1 MDTTEAE
8 AAQVVALLQQ
18 GLSQRVVARRLN
30 LSRSAVRRV
39 YQRFLETG
47 QYRRRSGSGRHRV
60 TTQRDDR
67 FLVVSALRNRHLS
80 GVDLQR
86 RLRED
91 RGVAISDSTVRRR
104 LREQNLRPYKPATG
118 PQLTTAHRQAR
129 LRFARDHVNWTIAQW
144 ESVLFSDESR
154 MTLYGSDG
162 RRNVMRRPGERYS
175 QCCIRETVSYG
186 GGSVMFW
193 GGISLTGRTE
203 LVFIRRGA
211 LTAAR
216 YITEILEDHVVP
228 YAGYIGEN
236 FELMHDNARPHVA
249 RITTDYLEEVGIRV
263 MSWPARSP
271 DLNPIEH
278 MWDTLKQKVR
288 ARNPVPTTLGELETA
303 IREEWNRIPQET
315 IKVLIRSL
323 KRRMQAV
330 IRARGGNTP
339 Y

>member
-1 MDTTEAE
+1 MDITEVE
-8 AAQVVALLQQ
+8 AAQVVTLLQE

-39 YQRFLETG
+39 YARFLETG

-60 TTQRDDR
+60 TSQRDDR
-67 FLVVSALRNRHLS
+67 FIVTSALRNRHLS

-86 RLRED
+86 RLREV

-104 LREQNLRPYKPATG
+104 LREQNLRPHKPASG

-129 LRFARDHVNWTIAQW
+129 LEFARNHLNWTIDQW
-144 ESVLFSDESR
+144 ASVLFSDECR

-162 RRNVMRRPGERYS
+162 RRNVMRRPGERYA
-175 QCCIRETVSYG
+175 QCCISETVSYG

-193 GGISLTGRTE
+193 GGISLTGHTE
-203 LVFIRRGA
+203 LVFIRRGG

-216 YITEILEDHVVP
+216 YVTEILEEYVMP
-228 YAGYIGEN
+228 YAGYIGED
-236 FELMHDNARPHVA
+236 FQLMQDNARPHVA
-249 RITTDYLEEVGIRV
+249 HIVTRYLEDVGIRV
-263 MSWPARSP
+263 MQWPARSP

-278 MWDTLKQKVR
+278 LWDTLKQKVR
-288 ARNPVPTTLGELETA
+288 ARNPAPTTLGELEIA
-303 IREEWNRIPQET
+303 VNEEWDRIPQGT
-315 IKVLIRSL
+315 IKILIRSM

-330 IRARGGNTP
+330 IKARGGNTK

>member
-1 MDTTEAE
+1 MDTSETQ
-8 AAQVVALLQQ
+8 AAQVVALLQE

-47 QYRRRSGSGRHRV
+47 LYRRRSGSGR
-60 TTQRDDR
+60 QRITSQIDDR
-67 FLVVSALRNRHLS
+67 FIVTSSLRNRHLS

-86 RLRED
+86 RLREV

-104 LREQNLRPYKPATG
+104 LREQNLRPRKPATG
-118 PQLTTAHRQAR
+118 PRLTVAHRQAR
-129 LRFARDHVNWTIAQW
+129 LQFARNHLNWTIQQW
-144 ESVLFSDESR
+144 ASILFSDESR
-154 MTLYGSDG
+154 MTLHGSDG
-162 RRNVMRRPGERYS
+162 RRNVIRRPGERHS

-193 GGISLTGRTE
+193 GGISLTGRTD
-203 LVFIRRGA
+203 LVFINRGA
-211 LTAAR
+211 LTAPR
-216 YITEILEDHVVP
+216 YITEILEEHVMP

-249 RITTDYLEEVGIRV
+249 QIVTQYLAEIGIRI
-263 MSWPARSP
+263 MQWPARSP

-278 MWDTLKQKVR
+278 LWDSLKQKVR
-288 ARNPVPTTLGELETA
+288 ARDPAPTTLGDLQLA
-303 IREEWNRIPQET
+303 IKEEWDRIPQDV
-315 IKVLIRSL
+315 IKVLIKSMN
-323 KRRMQAV
+323 RRMQAV
-330 IRARGGNTP
+330 IKARGDNTE